1 MMKRERRTR
10 LTPDA
15 MRLIDMECPHC
26 NSHMVYNSLEYKW
39 YCRKCGRHEL
49 NPLEISHPFEAEM
62 YGHQIAIKV
71 MEMRTCTECG
81 KQYEARITAENR
93 MCKRCYNRITDR
105 ARQAKK
111 RQQRGVEKAA

>member
-1 MMKRERRTR
+1 MSRSPDTMRR
-10 LTPDA
+10 
-15 MRLIDMECPHC
+15 INKKCPHC
-26 NSHMVYNSLEYKW
+26 GSLMVYTGMEYKW
-39 YCRKCGRHEL
+39 FCKKCTRYEL
-49 NPLEISHPFEAEM
+49 NPIEVSHPFEAEM

-71 MEMRTCTECG
+71 LEMRTCTECG

-111 RQQRGVEKAA
+111 RQQRDVEQAA